1 MLKKESEM
9 ESRHRLAAG
18 LAVSLGLA
26 GLVTTSSVVF
36 LANHFVEELSLPHVC
51 PDERHFTFTLP
62 PGGGEP
68 PLACQRPV
76 TFRTI
81 DGKILRGDFW
91 AQPQPSSTMIICHGY
106 RVTRE
111 TLRPVASLEYAR
123 GFNVFFFDFRG
134 HGESE
139 SVNTSAGYAEVHDLE
154 AALDVA
160 VLQPETLPGKIVIH
174 GFSMG
179 AAVALLMRPRPEV
192 AAIIAD
198 SPYARLDQV
207 IRSVVQFELVQRACA
222 WKTPFR
228 YLRRSFPALSWLIT
242 AVSQAVFLARFR
254 HRLLAS
260 PAVALRRWS
269 AAWRKAPTRRYPY
282 PPILLIHS
290 QADPAIPFA
299 HARRLAEQARAQ
311 HIPLETYFVADASH
325 CGAYGLDPEGYIQ
338 ALRRFLTPYLG
349 AFA

>member
-1 MLKKESEM
+1 M
-9 ESRHRLAAG
+9 ECRRRLAVG

-26 GLVTTSSVVF
+26 GLVTTSGVVF

-68 PLACQRPV
+68 PLVCQRPV

-91 AQPQPSSTMIICHGY
+91 AQPQPSPTMIICHGY

-123 GFNVFFFDFRG
+123 GFNVLFFDFRG

-139 SVNTSAGYAEVHDLE
+139 SVNTSAGNAEVHDLE

-160 VLQPETLPGKIVIH
+160 VLQPETLSGKIVIH

-192 AAIIAD
+192 AAIVAD
-198 SPYARLDQV
+198 SPYARLDRV
-207 IRSVVQFELVQRACA
+207 IQSVVQLELAQRACA

-242 AVSQAVFLARFR
+242 AASQAVFFARFR

-260 PAVALRRWS
+260 PVVALRRWS
-269 AAWRKAPTRRYPY
+269 AAWRKAPARCCPY

-290 QADPAIPFA
+290 QTDRAIPFA

-311 HIPLETYFVADASH
+311 QIPLETYFVADVGH
-325 CGAYGLDPEGYIQ
+325 CGAYGLDPEGYTQ
-338 ALRRFLTPYLG
+338 MLRRFLAPYLET
-349 AFA
+349 FA